1 MEKKVGEVENKIPDF
16 SSLVTT
22 AIINLK
28 VGEVEKKIPDT
39 SGLATAPVLNT
50 KIGEVENKIPYVVS
64 SLVKKTVYNAKIR
77 HREKINTLLFLTT
90 INLQVN

>member
-1 MEKKVGEVENKIPDF
+1 MEKKVGEVENKILDF
-16 SSLVTT
+16 SSLVTR

-28 VGEVEKKIPDT
+28 VGEVEKKPDT

-50 KIGEVENKIPYVVS
+50 KIGEVENKIPYVS
-64 SLVKKTVYNAKIR
+64 SLVKKTVYNAKLR
-77 HREKINTLLFLTT
+77 HREKINILLFLTT